1 VISAMIAA
9 VLMLATRTRTTVLI
23 GLHGYFGALCDELVD
38 AEQLLHGGLGFGDR
52 GHEELG
58 GVHGW

>member
-9 VLMLATRTRTTVLI
+9 VLMLPTRTRI

>member
-1 VISAMIAA
+1 MIAA
-9 VLMLATRTRTTVLI
+9 VLMLPTRTRTTVLI
-23 GLHGYFGALCDELVD
+23 GLHGYFGAP
-38 AEQLLHGGLGFGDR
+38 LHGGLGFGDR